1 MVLSYLALRHDEWVK
16 MARKFSIQADDV
28 LQDAYIK
35 LYDRFKDD
43 PNSLKVMHP
52 NQVSMY
58 VYLTIRSIAI
68 NESKQDLKTTE
79 LSEDIPEEYEESKEE
94 IYRAIE
100 KEIDSFHWYDQKLL
114 KLYFEK
120 NMSMREIEREIEISL
135 ASVCY
140 TIKTCKER
148 IKEKVKQKL

>member
-1 MVLSYLALRHDEWVK
+1 MVLSYLALRHEEWVK

-35 LYDRFKDD
+35 LHDRFKDD

-68 NESKQDLKTTE
+68 NESKQESKTTE
-79 LSEDIPEEYEESKEE
+79 LSEQIPQEEDECKEE
-94 IYRAIE
+94 IYKAIE
-100 KEIDSFHWYDQKLL
+100 KEINSFHWYDQKLL
-114 KLYFEK
+114 KL
-120 NMSMREIEREIEISL
+120 
-135 ASVCY
+135 
-140 TIKTCKER
+140 
-148 IKEKVKQKL
+148 